1 MESRLASAQELPI
14 LEDLARQIW
23 PGTYAHIISHE
34 QIDFMLNWMYSAS
47 TLQTQLNEGHE
58 FYILSAQS
66 KDIGFIALEST
77 NYQNQA
83 SLKINKLYV
92 LAAFQGNGAGQLLLQ
107 KAKESAQVAGIDQ
120 LFLQV
125 NKANSA
131 VQFYLKN
138 GFVIQEEAV
147 FDIGNGF
154 VMDDYVM
161 TFSRWVFCIF
171 VSKNWSMLKIDM
183 HSHILPKTMPNW
195 TQKFGYGKFIHLEPN
210 TDGSANMMQGGQFF
224 RRIMDNCWDEQLR
237 IEEYK
242 PFRTQVQVVCTI
254 PVMFSYWAK
263 TPDALELSR
272 FLNDHISDLVVR
284 YPKNYIGLATIPMQD
299 PDAAILELERAKA
312 IGLVGIQIGSN
323 INDEN
328 LNEEKFFPIFEACA
342 RLGMAVMIHPWQ
354 MMGFDSMK
362 KYWLPWLVGMPAETS
377 RAACSLIFG
386 GVLERLPELRVC
398 FSHAGG
404 SFLPTLGRIEHGFNC
419 RPDLVAVDNPNNPR
433 TYLGKFWVDSIT
445 HDIDAFEYILKMQ
458 GSKRVC
464 LGSDYPFPL
473 GDLEIGQF
481 IEDSQ
486 LSAAVKEDI
495 FCNATLEWLQL
506 DKSQFINQ

>member
-1 MESRLASAQELPI
+1 
-14 LEDLARQIW
+14 
-23 PGTYAHIISHE
+23 
-34 QIDFMLNWMYSAS
+34 
-47 TLQTQLNEGHE
+47 
-58 FYILSAQS
+58 
-66 KDIGFIALEST
+66 
-77 NYQNQA
+77 
-83 SLKINKLYV
+83 
-92 LAAFQGNGAGQLLLQ
+92 
-107 KAKESAQVAGIDQ
+107 
-120 LFLQV
+120 
-125 NKANSA
+125 
-131 VQFYLKN
+131 
-138 GFVIQEEAV
+138 
-147 FDIGNGF
+147 
-154 VMDDYVM
+154 
-161 TFSRWVFCIF
+161 
-171 VSKNWSMLKIDM
+171 MLKIDM
-183 HSHILPKTMPNW
+183 HSHILPQTMPNW

-224 RRIMDNCWDEQLR
+224 RRIVENCWDAPMR
-237 IEEYK
+237 IEEYTQYN
-242 PFRTQVQVVCTI
+242 TQVQVVCTI

-263 TPDALELSR
+263 TADAVELSR
-272 FLNDHISDLVVR
+272 FLNDHIAELVEL

-299 PDAAILELERAKA
+299 AEAAILELERAKA
-312 IGLVGIQIGSN
+312 IGHVGIQIGSN

-328 LNEEKFFPIFEACA
+328 LSEEKFFPIFEACE

-386 GVLERLPELRVC
+386 GVLERLPNLRVC

-419 RPDLVAVDNPNNPR
+419 RPDLVAIDNPHNPR

-445 HDIDAFEYILKMQ
+445 HDIDALEYILKMQ

-473 GDLEIGQF
+473 GDLEIGKF
-481 IEDSQ
+481 IEDSA
-486 LSAAVKEDI
+486 LSQQTKEDI

-506 DKSQFINQ
+506 DKKLFL